1 MSKKTKKMKNKNK
14 HHETLI
20 NAVFYGFTSLLAF
33 VFIVNIVGGIF
44 EGGMFQGSILS
55 VFNNIGLTDFDEAKP
70 DVGIEYVYL
79 RKDGNPTADFDYY
92 RYNATIVV
100 RNYGEKLENG
110 TVVITAGGDQKNAF
124 VSNGLEGLTLE
135 KGETFIF
142 EDYEVLMDGRFNY
155 GSYQFNVV
163 LKDQEDGYDDNNW
176 VIADVYEEPVKL
188 ESFALESFDEE
199 DGFTLSY
206 SASADYADVLDEMD
220 LEVCIA
226 FGGEVVAEDL
236 MKYTELDMGVDMF
249 SYYRVKASRDLLL
262 DESFECE
269 SFESFDDL
277 DGDWDHDE
285 AYTVF
290 LRSYDRETDGEAF
303 FTNSNLLYLPVQRY
317 LNKAEFTKIFMDES
331 DISVNAEGKP
341 YFEDVDQEQ
350 WYAPY
355 IQTMFNNG
363 LLDDPIDFAFRP
375 DDDMPRSEILEP
387 LLNYF
392 DVDLGVE
399 EGAPHFHDVPKDHD
413 AFHFAESLYSNGK
426 AKGLGIY
433 FNPEKR
439 VSYDFIK
446 YLVNEFKES

>member
-1 MSKKTKKMKNKNK
+1 MKNKNK

-20 NAVFYGFTSLLAF
+20 NSVFYGFCSLLAMVF
-33 VFIVNIVGGIF
+33 VVNIVGGIF

-79 RKDGNPTADFDYY
+79 RKEGNPTSDFDYY
-92 RYNATIVV
+92 RYNATVVV

-206 SASADYADVLDEMD
+206 SASAEYADVLNEMD

-226 FGGEVVAEDL
+226 FGGGLVTEDL
-236 MKYTELDMGVDMF
+236 MKYTELDMGEDMF

-262 DESFECE
+262 EGAFKCE
-269 SFESFDDL
+269 NFESFDDL
-277 DGDWDHDE
+277 DGDWNHDE

-290 LRSYDRETDGEAF
+290 LRSYDRATDGEAF
-303 FTNSNLLYLPVQRY
+303 FSNSNLLHLPVQRY

-341 YFEDVDQEQ
+341 YFKDVDQEQ

-355 IQTMFNNG
+355 IQTMFNYG
-363 LLDDPIDFAFRP
+363 LLNDPIDFTFMP
-375 DDDMPRSEILEP
+375 DEDMPRSEILEP

-392 DVDLGVE
+392 DVDLNLE
-399 EGAPHFHDVPKDHD
+399 EGAPHFHDIPKDHD
-413 AFHFAESLYSNGK
+413 AFHFAESLYSNGSAK
-426 AKGLGIY
+426 ALGIY

-439 VSYDFIK
+439 VSHDFIK
-446 YLVNEFKES
+446 YLVNEFK